1 MNTSPQTDDKTMRP
15 AINDWREFK
24 MVMKVA
30 GYSQIEFA
38 RYIGMSRSHVNNIAN
53 GITPLTLRVIE
64 QLRQFLGEP
73 LFTMAVTRARQ
84 VIADEYKQQL
94 EHERFWAAEREY
106 QAKQAEE
113 EAERRRQAAI
123 DQLREQLGGGDEV
136 HHADATDA
144 SGEHEAQT
152 DVHTDGTT
160 TSPQ

>member
-1 MNTSPQTDDKTMRP
+1 MITSPQTDDKTTLP

-24 MVMKVA
+24 KVLIVA

-38 RYIGMSRSHVNNIAN
+38 RFIGMSRSHVNNIAN
-53 GITPLTLRVIE
+53 NVSPLTLRVIE

-73 LFTMAVTRARQ
+73 LFCMAVTRARQ

-123 DQLREQLGGGDEV
+123 DQLREQLGGGDGV
-136 HHADATDA
+136 HHADVTAA
-144 SGEHEAQT
+144 SGEHGATT
-152 DVHTDGTT
+152 DVHSDGTT
-160 TSPQ
+160 TTPQ